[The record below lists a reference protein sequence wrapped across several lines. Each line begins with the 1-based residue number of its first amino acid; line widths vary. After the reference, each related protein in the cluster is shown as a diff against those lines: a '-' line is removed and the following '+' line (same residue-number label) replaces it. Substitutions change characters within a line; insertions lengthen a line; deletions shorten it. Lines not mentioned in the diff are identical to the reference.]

1 MDGAELECDK
11 IEIDVPKSTKNL
23 MLLLESCRKIRF
35 FVGKVD
41 IAVTNSGTEKGG
53 GSRLG

>member
-1 MDGAELECDK
+1 
-11 IEIDVPKSTKNL
+11 VPESTKNF